1 MKRIA
6 VIILA
11 TFAFATASPLL
22 AAEMTKE
29 EKDMCLLASKNCA
42 NQMDSLQA
50 RIKKLQKE
58 IKKGTRTYS
67 AEELKKLEL
76 KLKEA
81 DEILKNLEK
90 GGQGR

>member
-11 TFAFATASPLL
+11 TFALATASPLQ